1 MNRIRRICLSIAL
14 VCLIVL
20 SGANATFGES
30 VYVKYRGSVNLSPF
44 ACQNTPQSSVVKRIC
59 YDAKEGYV
67 VVRLRDTYYH
77 YCEVPRDVVKGW
89 GNSASL
95 GRYYNAKIKGRYDCR
110 LLYMPAYGR

>member
-1 MNRIRRICLSIAL
+1 MNPIRRICSSIAL

-67 VVRLRDTYYH
+67 VVSADSG
-77 YCEVPRDVVKGW
+77 EVGHPFR
-89 GNSASL
+89 
-95 GRYYNAKIKGRYDCR
+95 
-110 LLYMPAYGR
+110 